1 MTRRERRVF
10 AGLVDAVC
18 APRPPLPPVE
28 RTDAIEAFERWMRSA
43 PAVNRVAVRASLLVM
58 GARVVALEPLRAI
71 AAFTY
76 YGDPRVSE
84 IVGYAP
90 RAR

>member
-10 AGLVDAVC
+10 HELVDAVC

-28 RTDAIEAFERWMRSA
+28 QTDALEAFERWMRAA
-43 PAVNRVAVRASLLVM
+43 PAINRAAVRGALLLL
-58 GARVVALEPLRAI
+58 GARAIALEPLRAI
-71 AAFTY
+71 AALSY
-76 YGDPRVSE
+76 YGDARVSE

-90 RAR
+90 RAV